1 MKPRA
6 LIVGTGIAGASVAH
20 SLSHSHS
27 VTVIETES
35 SAGFHSTG
43 RSAASL
49 SPTSGLREVCALT
62 KANRH
67 FFIQPP
73 RVFTEI
79 SLTSPKGLLWIGTEE
94 SDARALDELTTRNS
108 EGLPL
113 SQRIDAAQCK
123 QILSDL
129 RDEVI
134 QAVV

>member
-1 MKPRA
+1 VLAFIPRDDRPPCYPQLLA
-6 LIVGTGIAGASVAH
+6 YVKCAHWPKRVAII
-20 SLSHSHS
+20 L
-27 VTVIETES
+27 
-35 SAGFHSTG
+35 
-43 RSAASL
+43 
-49 SPTSGLREVCALT
+49 
-62 KANRH
+62 
-67 FFIQPP
+67 IQPP

-134 QAVV
+134 RAGV